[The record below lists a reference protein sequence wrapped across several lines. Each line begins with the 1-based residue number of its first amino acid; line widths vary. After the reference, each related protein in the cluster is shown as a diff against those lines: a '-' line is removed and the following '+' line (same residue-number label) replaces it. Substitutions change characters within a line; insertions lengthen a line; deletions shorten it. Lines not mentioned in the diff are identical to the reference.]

1 MQLRLNLLMWNQTH
15 ALVLAE
21 ILIIKILNLKLVIL
35 LEYRN
40 ITIFLRKVHSNLVRR
55 CFWDWKSLKY
65 CAVDICCEWSWWQ
78 KIAGV
83 FYEKELQKTNKKV

>member
-1 MQLRLNLLMWNQTH
+1 MLLRLNLLMWNQTH

-21 ILIIKILNLKLVIL
+21 ILIITILNLKLVIL

-40 ITIFLRKVHSNLVRR
+40 ITIFLRKVHPNSKKL
-55 CFWDWKSLKY
+55 
-65 CAVDICCEWSWWQ
+65 
-78 KIAGV
+78 AGA